1 MFLSLKTQHFQPQ
14 QSNKNSTKKM
24 QLDSHRKTLQ
34 GPVIIHEE
42 AVLIKKSLTLDLLL
56 SN

>member
-1 MFLSLKTQHFQPQ
+1 MFPSLKTHHFQPQ
-14 QSNKNSTKKM
+14 QPNKNSTKKM

-34 GPVIIHEE
+34 SPVIIDEE
-42 AVLIKKSLTLDLLL
+42 AVLIKESLTLDLLL